1 MAESAAAAA
10 EEAAQQRAGA
20 EAELE
25 ETRKALE
32 DERRQLGELKARHNT
47 ACTLPP
53 LRVILFKSYQ

>member
-47 ACTLPP
+47 A
-53 LRVILFKSYQ
+53 